1 MSPRGLLTGG
11 LLLALV
17 PLAGCPTTQVRPATS
32 VPASGTAVSDAQ
44 HLAQDLGA
52 GSALTA
58 RTTIIVHRINP
69 DDATFDVAW
78 WVAAPG
84 RLRVEASAHDV
95 VFCKATLDQHQAYLA
110 ALPRDQVVTSGR
122 LGAAPSTPWLL
133 TALQLAA
140 SELLQG
146 PIDPNLPMTQ
156 GATAGSVHVALPRGL
171 TAEVTVGA
179 GELAFT
185 AKHISGPDGAE
196 LVAITYARYRA
207 YDELR
212 RPSVLTMAF
221 PDGSSATLYLRKFQS
236 VGRFSDGA
244 LHLDA
249 DPAWASI
256 DLTDFLARLEHQG
269 NG

>member
-1 MSPRGLLTGG
+1 MSLRGLLTGG

-17 PLAGCPTTQVRPATS
+17 PLSGCPATASRPAT
-32 VPASGTAVSDAQ
+32 PAPPAGTVVSDAQ

-58 RTTIIVHRINP
+58 RTTIIVHRAKQ

-84 RLRVEASAHDV
+84 RVRVEASAHDV

-110 ALPRDQVVTSGR
+110 ALPRDQVVTSGS
-122 LGAAPSTPWLL
+122 LGPTPGTPWLL

-140 SELLQG
+140 AELLQG
-146 PIDPNLPMTQ
+146 PIDPNLPMTP
-156 GATAGSVHVALPRGL
+156 GGTAGTVHVALPGGL
-171 TAEVTVGA
+171 SAEVTVDAGA
-179 GELAFT
+179 QAFT
-185 AKHISGPDGAE
+185 AKHIMDSAGAE
-196 LVAITYARYRA
+196 LVAITYARYRP

-221 PDGSSATLYLRKFQS
+221 PDGSTATLYLRKFQS

-244 LHLDA
+244 LHLEA
-249 DPAWASI
+249 DPSWTSI